1 MYMLK
6 NQEEILNKKISL
18 FEEKDINITVD
29 DLLKFLD
36 NIYFKHCERTEEN
49 LEKFLLEDNIEDIIN
64 FLMSDALIN
73 PSF

>member
-1 MYMLK
+1 MLK

-18 FEEKDINITVD
+18 FNERNINITAD

-49 LEKFLLEDNIEDIIN
+49 LEKFLSEDNIEDIISY
-64 FLMSDALIN
+64 LMSDALIN
-73 PSF
+73 PKF